1 MRHAY
6 NNASVPHE
14 PKPAYHA
21 AVALQRLLGNRRFI
35 RRMAAK
41 ASMGVSSASVFVALF
56 EGGTMAAWT
65 NSSDAGITAVVR
77 AEMAVV
83 AGGGGDATGPPPV
96 APCWQRFSM
105 DGTLMADRLCM
116 APNGELTLPVTQ
128 SPSFLVQL
136 SSMHRD
142 EAGAFSTADV
152 SLKTDGITAG
162 VATAA
167 VSGPDV
173 SVSEAKGGGMVT
185 VALGTGEHRLEFL
198 EFSEY

>member
-1 MRHAY
+1 
-6 NNASVPHE
+6 
-14 PKPAYHA
+14 
-21 AVALQRLLGNRRFI
+21 
-35 RRMAAK
+35 
-41 ASMGVSSASVFVALF
+41 
-56 EGGTMAAWT
+56 
-65 NSSDAGITAVVR
+65 
-77 AEMAVV
+77 
-83 AGGGGDATGPPPV
+83 
-96 APCWQRFSM
+96 M

-152 SLKTDGITAG
+152 SLKTDGTTAG
-162 VATAA
+162 VAT
-167 VSGPDV
+167 GPDV